1 MPPKTP
7 NPNAL
12 TLKEA
17 IAYAGA
23 LVALGFAWA
32 DLKGEMRLIR
42 ELRAED
48 MRRIERVESEL
59 KEIKTFVWKAAP

>member
-1 MPPKTP
+1 MPPKPP